1 MIEWNIVIGFLLA
14 IILVVINGVTQ
25 LIYAQSLGY
34 KLKPTSLAYFVGAFG
49 NTLTGNV
56 VPIAAQA
63 ETLTISGLIKKMN
76 VRVAALL
83 IASIVGII
91 MGAFSL
97 LSTFVDFAG
106 ESIIYG
112 MMAGVGLLL
121 SDTALQLMKK
131 RKRVGILSIVLAFL
145 VWVFTKDLIYTI
157 AASVLISTIDFTF
170 IQKKRVEI
178 DTTHDTGDSLNPKSN
193 NDWTFVKPLFNLQA
207 LLGGLSLICLN
218 IGTNISFGTI
228 TSSIANKTPNFDHIS
243 LINSIADIPSILLGG
258 MPIETII
265 SGTAATHWPVLAGI
279 IMMLTTGL
287 LIFTGIIQKIGRYV
301 PAESISGF
309 LLVIGFSLT
318 LIPNLIFISSADDA
332 VDGFVSASVTVLTKN
347 AFIGIVVALL
357 VRFIRVFG
365 GISL

>member
-1 MIEWNIVIGFLLA
+1 MIEWNLIFGFTLA
-14 IILVVINGVTQ
+14 IVFVIINGITQ

-34 KLKPTSLAYFVGAFG
+34 KLKPTSLAYFIGAIG

-63 ETLTISGLIKKMN
+63 ETLSISGLIKKMN

-83 IASIVGII
+83 FASIVGII
-91 MGAFSL
+91 FGIFGL
-97 LSTFVDFAG
+97 LTTFVDFAG

-121 SDTALQLMKK
+121 SDTAIQLMKK
-131 RKRVGILSIVLAFL
+131 RRRVGISSIVVAFL
-145 VWVFTKDLIYTI
+145 IWILSKDLVYTI
-157 AASVLISTIDFTF
+157 AGSVMISTLDFVLI
-170 IQKKRVEI
+170 QKQRIKLDDVE
-178 DTTHDTGDSLNPKSN
+178 DSSLSQKLE
-193 NDWTFVKPLFNLQA
+193 DWNLIKPLFNVQA

-228 TSSIANKTPNFDHIS
+228 TSNIANKTPNFDHIS
-243 LINSIADIPSILLGG
+243 IINSVADIPSIMFGG

-265 SGTAATHWPVLAGI
+265 SGTAATSWPILAGI
-279 IMMLTTGL
+279 IMMFVTGV
-287 LIFTGIIQKIGRYV
+287 LIFTGTIQKIGKYI

-318 LIPNLIFISSADDA
+318 LLPNLMFVSSSDDSF
-332 VDGFVSASVTVLTKN
+332 DGIVSASVTVLTKN
-347 AFIGIVVALL
+347 AFIGIIVALS
-357 VRFIRVFG
+357 VRFIRIVG
-365 GISL
+365 GINI

>member
-1 MIEWNIVIGFLLA
+1 MIEWNLIFGFTIA
-14 IILVVINGVTQ
+14 IIFVIINGITQ

-34 KLKPTSLAYFVGAFG
+34 KLKPTSLAYFVGVIG

-83 IASIVGII
+83 IASIVGIFV
-91 MGAFSL
+91 GVFGL
-97 LSTFVDFAG
+97 LTTFVDFAG

-131 RKRVGILSIVLAFL
+131 RKRVGILSIAFAFL
-145 VWVFTKDLIYTI
+145 IWILSKDLVYTI
-157 AASVLISTIDFTF
+157 AGSVIVSTLDFSL
-170 IQKKRVEI
+170 IQKQRINMSE
-178 DTTHDTGDSLNPKSN
+178 TENDSLSHKLSE
-193 NDWTFVKPLFNLQA
+193 WTLIKPLFNVQA

-243 LINSIADIPSILLGG
+243 IINSIADIPSIMFGG

-265 SGTAATHWPVLAGI
+265 SGTAATAWPIFAGI
-279 IMMLTTGL
+279 IMMLLTGV
-287 LIFTGIIQKIGRYV
+287 LIFTGAIQKIGKYI

-318 LIPNLIFISSADDA
+318 LLPNLMFVSSADDSF
-332 VDGFVSASVTVLTKN
+332 DGFVSAAVTVLTKN
-347 AFIGIVVALL
+347 AFLGILVALS
-357 VRFIRVFG
+357 VRFIRIIG
-365 GISL
+365 GIYI